1 MVPDPVGLI
10 CEKIRG
16 VRRIAIT
23 SHLRPDGDSICTGL
37 ALARLGEAL
46 GKTMAVVNKDAT
58 PFPFG
63 HFPDAERIRI
73 GQIDPREFD
82 IVILLE
88 CADVARSGQE
98 NLGDCF
104 KINIDHHYSNFT
116 YADINWINP
125 GASAVGEMIFE
136 LGEKLG
142 VPMDSRVAEHLY
154 CAIASDTGSFQF
166 SNTTAKAFET
176 CYRLTSLGASPIRV
190 SERLYQN
197 NPPGKIKLLGQ
208 VLSTL
213 RMNARGNIA
222 AISMFKKNLTDLNL
236 GEIDTEDI
244 TTQAR
249 SIMGV
254 EMVLFFK
261 EMGPDTF
268 RVSLRSK
275 GKANAALVAE
285 HFGGGGHVHASGFT
299 AYGPYERLIEEIPRT
314 VEGLLQAMICGDTP
328 A

>member
-1 MVPDPVGLI
+1 MAHDPIDRI
-10 CEKIRG
+10 CDKIRE
-16 VRRIAIT
+16 VRRIAVT

-37 ALARLGEAL
+37 ALARLGEAI
-46 GKTMAVVNKDAT
+46 GKSMSVVNKDAT

-63 HFPDAERIRI
+63 HFPDAGRIRI
-73 GQIDPREFD
+73 GQIEPREFD
-82 IVILLE
+82 LVILLE

-98 NLGDCF
+98 NLGSCY
-104 KINIDHHYSNFT
+104 KINIDHHYSNFA

-125 GASAVGEMIFE
+125 AASAVGEMIFE
-136 LGEKLG
+136 LGERLG
-142 VPMDSRVAEHLY
+142 APMDSRIAEHLY

-176 CYRLTSLGASPIRV
+176 CYKLTSLGASPIRI

-197 NPPGKIKLLGQ
+197 NPPEKIKLLGQ

-213 RMNARGNIA
+213 RMYANGNIA

-236 GEIDTEDI
+236 GEIDTEEI
-244 TTQAR
+244 TTLAR
-249 SIMGV
+249 SIKGV

-275 GKANAALVAE
+275 GQANAALVAE

-299 AYGPYERLIEEIPRT
+299 AYGPHERLIEEIPRT
-314 VEGLLQAMICGDTP
+314 VEELLQAMTP
-328 A
+328 GASPT